1 MYEER
6 FLRHMEVLQQT
17 RSTKYEP
24 TKMGNQ
30 NLTSQDFDH
39 VQQMIDIWRRSKINP
54 KEAIQKLPVIQ
65 SSRSEHNT
73 LKNTKNSHGNFVEQV
88 VCISTHNVS
97 YDSGISKGSTATQNL
112 RKRQTHVKRSYHKVR
127 KEK

>member
-54 KEAIQKLPVIQ
+54 KEAIQKLPVI
-65 SSRSEHNT
+65 
-73 LKNTKNSHGNFVEQV
+73 
-88 VCISTHNVS
+88 
-97 YDSGISKGSTATQNL
+97 
-112 RKRQTHVKRSYHKVR
+112 
-127 KEK
+127 